1 MENYQSSDDE
11 LFDED
16 KRSVSTLA
24 RLGLLRSGK
33 RNVAAMARA
42 RSGLSQSTSPDGF
55 KRSIATLAKNGQL
68 PSKEPDAVTSSSMW
82 LDDKRN
88 IGSMARAGNLN
99 YYGKRNL
106 ASIMR
111 SNYNAYTKRN
121 MASLARSNM
130 WPSNDDYKR
139 NVGTLARD
147 WALPNRQTKI
157 VEGNFFFLKI

>member
-1 MENYQSSDDE
+1 M
-11 LFDED
+11 
-16 KRSVSTLA
+16 
-24 RLGLLRSGK
+24 GLLRSGK

-42 RSGLSQSTSPDGF
+42 RSGLSQSTSPDSL

-68 PSKEPDAVTSSSMW
+68 PSREPDAVTSSSMW
-82 LDDKRN
+82 LDEKRN

-111 SNYNAYTKRN
+111 SNFNAYSKRN

-147 WALPNRQTKI
+147 WALPNKQTKLNERKYI
-157 VEGNFFFLKI
+157 FFKSFLLPLV